1 MNVGLGGSKD
11 KETMY
16 SVLQLSS
23 SPMIGIQ
30 RRTNVFNIKSYNI
43 VQYSD
48 IYHGT
53 VLCNSVLQ
61 INDFLSIPK
70 KLSVQ
75 CSVQVMCGPWSEC
88 HNET

>member
-1 MNVGLGGSKD
+1 MSAKGLKLLVKHYILYGQNGSNVGLGGAKD

-43 VQYSD
+43 VQYSE
-48 IYHGT
+48 
-53 VLCNSVLQ
+53 
-61 INDFLSIPK
+61 LSYP
-70 KLSVQ
+70 S
-75 CSVQVMCGPWSEC
+75 CT
-88 HNET
+88 NY